1 MVWYFMVWY
10 GIGIVINRVNGIL
23 AVSRAFGDIQFKD
36 QESVGV
42 VIAVPEIYSEVIT
55 PMTEFAVI
63 ATDGLWDVVSPQ
75 AAINLARE
83 TLAAPSVDLR
93 DVAQLLV
100 KEALKLGSVDNV
112 TVLVISFHL

>member
-1 MVWYFMVWY
+1 M
-10 GIGIVINRVNGIL
+10 NGIL

-36 QESVGV
+36 QDSGGVAQV

-63 ATDGLWDVVSPQ
+63 ATDGLWDVLSPQ
-75 AAINLARE
+75 TAINLARE
-83 TLAAPSVDLR
+83 KLAAPSVDLR
-93 DVAQLLV
+93 DVAQCLV